1 MQVCVQFMEENVAKK
16 IQVEPLG
23 RRAVIL
29 RNETQKETEGGIILP
44 SEAQKVESE
53 GTVVSV
59 GEDCKWLKV
68 GDVVVVPYAC
78 GTAIEIRGQEAVV
91 VLEEDIQI
99 RILEG

>member
-29 RNETQKETEGGIILP
+29 RNDVQKETEGGIIIP
-44 SEAQKVESE
+44 QEAQKVESE

-59 GEDCKWLKV
+59 GDECKWLKV
-68 GDVVVVPYAC
+68 GDTVVVPYAC
-78 GTAIEIRGQEAVV
+78 GTAIEVRGQDAVV

-99 RILEG
+99 RILEV

>member
-1 MQVCVQFMEENVAKK
+1 MVKK

-29 RNETQKETEGGIILP
+29 RNEMQKKTEGGIILP
-44 SEAQKVESE
+44 TEAQKVESE

-59 GEDCKWLKV
+59 GEDCKWLQT
-68 GDVVVVPYAC
+68 GDTIVVPYAC
-78 GTAIEIRGQEAVV
+78 GTAIDIRGQEAVV

>member
-1 MQVCVQFMEENVAKK
+1 MEENVAKK

-29 RNETQKETEGGIILP
+29 RNEVQTETEGGIIIP
-44 SEAQKVESE
+44 SKAQKVESE

-59 GEDCKWLKV
+59 GDECKWLKV
-68 GDVVVVPYAC
+68 GDVVVVPYSC
-78 GTAIEIRGQEAVV
+78 VTAIEIRGQEAVV